1 MSKAIV
7 YSENPRAMAVFSDI
21 LREEGFEEVE
31 LNDRI
36 AFCGVDNDATLQ
48 LVNAGPSFD
57 LAAKLA
63 EKLVEATG
71 AAVLLLTE
79 QGKNPEHCRRLRE
92 MGAIIVEKPLS
103 RQLFVQSIRDAVSL
117 YGRIRKMSA
126 LLNETRRIDRAKM
139 LLVEARGMTEV
150 QAHKF
155 IERQAMNRRITR
167 LDVANELINSI
178 KQ

>member
-1 MSKAIV
+1 M
-7 YSENPRAMAVFSDI
+7 
-21 LREEGFEEVE
+21 
-31 LNDRI
+31 
-36 AFCGVDNDATLQ
+36 
-48 LVNAGPSFD
+48 
-57 LAAKLA
+57 
-63 EKLVEATG
+63 EATG